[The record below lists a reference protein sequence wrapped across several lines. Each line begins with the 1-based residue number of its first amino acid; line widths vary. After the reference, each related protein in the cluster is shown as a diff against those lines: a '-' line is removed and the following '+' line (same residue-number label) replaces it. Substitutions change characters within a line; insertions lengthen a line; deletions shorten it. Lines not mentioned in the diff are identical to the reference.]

1 MEDLFIRNFIQGTWH
16 GLFLSEII
24 IKRQHN
30 IIRIAGII
38 NHKLLPAQ
46 IHFLL
51 GYTEQLLSYWLHC
64 PIRMELSSASSR
76 DIVYK
81 YI

>member
-1 MEDLFIRNFIQGTWH
+1 MEDLFIRSFIQGTWH
-16 GLFLSEII
+16 GLFLSEVI

-38 NHKLLPAQ
+38 NRKMMPGQ
-46 IHFLL
+46 IHFLI
-51 GYTEQLLSYWLHC
+51 GYTEQLLSFWLHC
-64 PIRMELSSASSR
+64 PVRMELSSVPSKAV
-76 DIVYK
+76 IYK